1 MFRFLII
8 SFFFVTVNSYSASV
22 KVTKHSCSTVKK
34 QMDNINSHMR
44 RGYSVQQGEYLK
56 ERLRSLQKE
65 QRQCKN
71 KGYKI
76 K

>member
-1 MFRFLII
+1 MLKPL
-8 SFFFVTVNSYSASV
+8 FFVFLLFPLASQAGTI
-22 KVTKHSCSTVKK
+22 KVTKNSCSTVKK
-34 QMDNINSHMR
+34 QMDNINSQMR
-44 RGYSVQQGEYLK
+44 RGYSTQQGERLK
-56 ERLRSLQKE
+56 ERLRFLQKE